1 MMCKCNDWGFYV
13 DIEKSEKDSICNEC
27 KQFIYTLCQN
37 NNKEHIEKEHNNKEI
52 KKNKEKRNY
61 FLNLFFNPCVFFVLI
76 HLDSLL
82 TRLDIEF
89 IE

>member
-1 MMCKCNDWGFYV
+1 MRCKCKDWGFYV
-13 DIEKSEKDSICNEC
+13 DIEKYEKDTICNEC
-27 KQFIYTLCQN
+27 KQIIYTVCQN
-37 NNKEHIEKEHNNKEI
+37 NKKEYIEKEYNIKEI
-52 KKNKEKRNY
+52 KEKRNY